1 MVPDINQR
9 FKELRKQCK
18 KSQEEWGE
26 ILGISRSGIADIE
39 AGRRNVTNKHIKLLS
54 VETIDGKTINEEWL
68 RNGTGKPFKELSR
81 NQALTEFAADI
92 INEEYSFRARLVEAL
107 SKLSDE
113 EWSVL
118 EGIAKKLADIK
129 KD

>member
-107 SKLSDE
+107 SKLSMRNGLYWKE
-113 EWSVL
+113 
-118 EGIAKKLADIK
+118 
-129 KD
+129 